1 MKRLDILFNLLSYE
15 GSQTNDPADAIKV
28 KNRIEVSD
36 ISASQRVQ
44 LVLADNTIDQ
54 AIILPEI
61 PVDYL
66 AILVDRQITVKLNGS
81 DDALTLTPKA
91 NGAKTLVFFQK
102 GVVSTVSITNESG
115 AAVSVDLIAISN

>member
-15 GSQTNDPADAIKV
+15 GSQTNDPADAVKV

-44 LVLADNTIDQ
+44 V
-54 AIILPEI
+54 ILPDATVDQVVTLPES

-66 AILVDRQITVKLNGS
+66 AILVDRQISVKLNGS
-81 DDALTLTPKA
+81 PDTLTLIPKA
-91 NGAKTLVFFQK
+91 NGSKTLVFFQK
-102 GVVSTVSITNESG
+102 GSVSSISISNASG